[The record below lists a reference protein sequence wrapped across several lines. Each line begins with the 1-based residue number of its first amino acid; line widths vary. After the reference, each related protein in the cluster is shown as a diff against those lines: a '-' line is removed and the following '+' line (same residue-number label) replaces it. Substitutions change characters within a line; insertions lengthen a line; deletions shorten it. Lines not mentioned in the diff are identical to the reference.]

1 MASSTK
7 FNVSPASGNA
17 GTTEVKVSTQ
27 TANSTNKK
35 VKGTMVITPSDGDPV
50 SIALIQYGTPAVETS
65 SSYLSLKASATSFQ
79 FRVLCD
85 YPYEVILDDASGV
98 VSSGVSGVQ
107 NATNDEW
114 VSHTLTLNANTTSS
128 ARTFGVKL
136 KFTNIAG
143 TECYFPSAS
152 ENALTATQRAQDPTW
167 DLVSQTDATYEAQTV
182 EGTITDLYNVG
193 WSIFTS
199 DEKVTYVTN
208 KTDDTHTKI
217 TFSIPENTSVYTKG
231 TTLKLMSSDGATQ
244 YASVTITQD
253 TQYTSPTIAEDQVQA
268 DAAGGAYKINIA
280 DPNNAGWSIAS
291 LDENGIDESPIAMT
305 FQLDSSSSASYTLS
319 GTGSATVTVN
329 VPKNAFNSDL
339 NAVIQLTS
347 ENYGTQDYLKRV
359 PVYQESSES
368 GVTKPSFE
376 TADTTIPS
384 TEKTLTIKVTDPDNV
399 GWKLVNSTTGAVTLA
414 DFDTSASHTGDASIE
429 ATVSE
434 NQGSQTRT
442 ISLRLMSAD
451 GLKLYNTFII
461 YQMTQVKLTIN
472 DGDLT
477 VDSGK
482 QNIQALVEQPSE
494 LRGDLISDS
503 DEVSITIAEGY
514 STDMAQVYY
523 NITIPANT
531 DSEERV
537 ITFKVVS
544 DADETAVYAE
554 ATLTQR
560 GSA

>member
-1 MASSTK
+1 MVSSTK
-7 FNVSPASGNA
+7 FNVSPVSGNA

-50 SIALIQYGTPAVETS
+50 SIALIQYGTPAVEAVS
-65 SSYLSLKASATSFQ
+65 SDLYLFASDTSFQ

-114 VSHTLTLNANTTSS
+114 ASHTLALNANTTSS

-143 TECYFPSAS
+143 TECYFPSAT
-152 ENALTATQRAQDPTW
+152 ENALTVTQSRR
-167 DLVSQTDATYEAQTV
+167 
-182 EGTITDLYNVG
+182 YNAPAIV
-193 WSIFTS
+193 
-199 DEKVTYVTN
+199 
-208 KTDDTHTKI
+208 
-217 TFSIPENTSVYTKG
+217 
-231 TTLKLMSSDGATQ
+231 
-244 YASVTITQD
+244 
-253 TQYTSPTIAEDQVQA
+253 EDQVLA
-268 DAAGGAYKINIA
+268 DANGGVYTIHIA
-280 DPNNAGWSIAS
+280 DPNNEGWSIGS
-291 LDENGIDESPIAMT
+291 LDEYGIDESPIAMT
-305 FQLDSSSSASYTLS
+305 FQLDSSSSASGTLS
-319 GTGSATVTVN
+319 GTGNATVTVN
-329 VPKNAFNSDL
+329 VPKNAFNSQL
-339 NAVIQLTS
+339 NAMIQLTS
-347 ENYGTQDYLKRV
+347 EAYASQDYLKRTQV
-359 PVYQESSES
+359 IQESSES

-414 DFDTSASHTGDASIE
+414 DFDTSASHTGDASVE

-442 ISLRLMSAD
+442 ISIRLMSAD

-461 YQMTQVKLTIN
+461 YQMTPVELTVN
-472 DGDLT
+472 NGDLT
-477 VDSGK
+477 VDSGE
-482 QNIQALVEQPSE
+482 QNIQAIVNQPSE
-494 LRGDLISDS
+494 LRGDLISDL
-503 DEVSITIAEGY
+503 DEVSITIADGY
-514 STDMAQVYY
+514 TTDMAQVYY

-544 DADETAVYAE
+544 DADESVVYAE

-560 GSA
+560 GAA